1 LVTVGGLS
9 RSLNR
14 LDVFATH
21 GALTE
26 VDMAH
31 GTFKVLDSDIHIIE
45 PPDLWPRYIDA
56 AFRNRAPSG
65 LTEDVGDLRLALDG
79 KPWGRVAVD
88 ADRNRRRQGR
98 NYALN
103 QERWRP
109 FEERGWTSKVQL
121 EAMDIEGIDV
131 AVVYPSRGLFALT
144 IPAMDPP
151 LAAAMAHAYNAWLYE
166 FCQENPERLLAA
178 GMISPFDVG
187 DAVAEARRCVRQFGF
202 RGVFL
207 RPNEVNGRN
216 WHDPYYEPLWA
227 ELEELEVPLGFH
239 EGSGSQ
245 LRQVG
250 EQFGANTLLK
260 HVYSHPVEQ
269 MLAVGAFCAGGILE
283 RHPRLRVAF
292 LEGNC
297 GWVPFL
303 LWRMDEHA
311 EWLGD
316 VYARDLTMAPSA
328 YFKRQCFVSV
338 ECDEEPVRHV
348 IEAIGDD
355 RIVFSTDFPH
365 GDSKFPRAVESFLQ
379 LPISE
384 QSKKKIL
391 WDNCAAYY
399 GLPA

>member
-1 LVTVGGLS
+1 MRSVRWNVTVSRASSCTSGKRNTRRSPSSVIMSVPPHHFPSRTSRTTRRMAWVGAALRERS
-9 RSLNR
+9 RSAN
-14 LDVFATH
+14 
-21 GALTE
+21 
-26 VDMAH
+26 
-31 GTFKVLDSDIHIIE
+31 
-45 PPDLWPRYIDA
+45 
-56 AFRNRAPSG
+56 
-65 LTEDVGDLRLALDG
+65 
-79 KPWGRVAVD
+79 
-88 ADRNRRRQGR
+88 
-98 NYALN
+98 
-103 QERWRP
+103 
-109 FEERGWTSKVQL
+109 
-121 EAMDIEGIDV
+121 
-131 AVVYPSRGLFALT
+131 
-144 IPAMDPP
+144 
-151 LAAAMAHAYNAWLYE
+151 AMAGASNAWLYE

-245 LRQVG
+245 LRPVG

-283 RHPRLRVAF
+283 RNPRLRVAF

-311 EWLGD
+311 EWLGHG
-316 VYARDLTMAPSA
+316 YAKELTMAPSA

-338 ECDEEPVRHV
+338 ECDEEPVKHV
-348 IEAIGDD
+348 IDAIGDD

-365 GDSKFPRAVESFLQ
+365 GDSKFPRAVESFLR

-384 QSKKKIL
+384 QSKRKIL

-399 GLPA
+399 GLSA